1 MLPNLLTT
9 GWLLKPVFQH
19 KGQYPDSSRYSF
31 SGKITCSS
39 QFLLLNIC
47 SREDWRQWGCI
58 ICFQVRDFTHLQA
71 HEEHIYNIHD
81 RCSKTVQ
88 LLLHHRSLIIFNISF
103 FSIFLGKI
111 TSSLKMAYL
120 QYKKKNLV
128 LWAAAMLS
136 DIFLTL
142 R

>member
-1 MLPNLLTT
+1 MLPHLLTT

-19 KGQYPDSSRYSF
+19 KGQYPDSSRYCF
-31 SGKITCSS
+31 LGKTRSS
-39 QFLLLNIC
+39 QFLLLNIS

-58 ICFQVRDFTHLQA
+58 ICFQVRDFTDLQA
-71 HEEHIYNIHD
+71 HKEYTYIIQTEPWNFYFI
-81 RCSKTVQ
+81 TEV
-88 LLLHHRSLIIFNISF
+88 LLFISNISF
-103 FSIFLGKI
+103 LFIFLGKI